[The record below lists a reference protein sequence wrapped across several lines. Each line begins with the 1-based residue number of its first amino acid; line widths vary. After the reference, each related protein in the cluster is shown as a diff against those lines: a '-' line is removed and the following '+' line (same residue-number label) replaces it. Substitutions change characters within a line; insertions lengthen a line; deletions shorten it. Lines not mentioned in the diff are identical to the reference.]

1 MFQNWIE
8 MEFWLNLGSR
18 TQTFTLWK
26 GVFFNIY
33 FVIQCELVFR
43 LHVHMWITCVPSALK
58 DEKGASDSLGL
69 EFQIFASSTQ
79 VLGIEPPSS
88 ARAIN
93 ALSIDL
99 TLQPRLNTFYLTN
112 STPLKKGGF
121 LEGCQACGLRQA
133 LWFLPSHLDLASFR
147 FFPQALSGELGRAGD
162 SPQSTCGPPFH
173 PQYRKNEAIRKM
185 CVRGCPS
192 SPPATSNAHDP
203 GAPFL

>member
-1 MFQNWIE
+1 M
-8 MEFWLNLGSR
+8 
-18 TQTFTLWK
+18 
-26 GVFFNIY
+26 
-33 FVIQCELVFR
+33 
-43 LHVHMWITCVPSALK
+43 
-58 DEKGASDSLGL
+58 
-69 EFQIFASSTQ
+69 
-79 VLGIEPPSS
+79 LGIEPPSS

-99 TLQPRLNTFYLTN
+99 TLQPRLNTSLKWGFFFFNFIYEYTAAYLTN

-147 FFPQALSGELGRAGD
+147 FFPQALSGELGRAGA